1 MQIVETAIFTEQIEA
16 ELDEESY
23 RRLQLELVRD
33 PESGAVIRGTG
44 GIRKVRWARKGRGKS
59 GGTRVIY
66 YWHRPGETI
75 PMLLAYAKSR
85 QEELTSGQ
93 RSTLRQVVEEELK

>member
-1 MQIVETAIFTEQIEA
+1 MQIIETTAFTRQIRA

-33 PESGAVIRGTG
+33 PEAGAIIRGTG
-44 GIRKVRWARKGRGKS
+44 GIRKIRWARKGRGKS

-66 YWHRPGETI
+66 YWHRPEDTLL
-75 PMLLAYAKSR
+75 MLLAYGKSV
-85 QEELTSGQ
+85 QEELTPGQ
-93 RSTLRQVVEEELK
+93 RKALRKVVEEELK